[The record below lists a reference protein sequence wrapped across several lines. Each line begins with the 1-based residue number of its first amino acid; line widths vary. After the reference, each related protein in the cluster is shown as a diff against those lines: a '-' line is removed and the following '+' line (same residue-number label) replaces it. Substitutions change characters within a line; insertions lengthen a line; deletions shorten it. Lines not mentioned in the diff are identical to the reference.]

1 MTLSRSDQTELPIPQ
16 LAMPKAWLLAAPIC
30 LAILILLPIF
40 FDETSSALIAA
51 WSGTS
56 TYNYCFLII
65 PISCWLAW
73 ERRDDLLATTPRP
86 SVVGF
91 ALLAA
96 AGVVWLFAELTST
109 LVVAELALVAM
120 AQSIVVAILGIQPAR
135 ILIFPLV
142 YLLFIVPVGET
153 FIPALQTITANSA
166 VILLKLTGIP
176 VRSQGLIIDLPNAR
190 WIVDEACA
198 GLKFLVASVA
208 VGALLNGMFLRSWSR
223 RLVFMFL
230 SIVVPIAANVF
241 RAYIVVAISYF
252 TDNAYAAGIDHIL
265 YGWVVFALVLLGM
278 VAIAV
283 AMREGDGDHYSSR
296 LSARPVFRTPN
307 VMSARRCITA
317 ALASLV
323 LVTSFRAGAVSLE
336 SLAANT
342 ALPESLLLSVQ
353 GPWTMIATTDPSPP
367 IFSGADRVWNQAY
380 SDGAATIYLSVAYF
394 AFERA
399 GAEVANLGHRFA
411 SGTSMRKRGEHWQE
425 ADAAT
430 QIFHAKALTFGGRGE
445 RRLLWYWLWVDGR
458 YTGSP
463 YLAKLLQLKAKLL
476 GGRND
481 AAIISIS
488 TDYSGPENL
497 ATTRLSQFA
506 HDIEALEAAT
516 VSARTR
522 QQNMFGLSP

>member
-1 MTLSRSDQTELPIPQ
+1 MTPSRSDKTDLPMPQ
-16 LAMPKAWLLAAPIC
+16 LAVPRAWLLAAPLC
-30 LAILILLPIF
+30 LVILILLPF
-40 FDETSSALIAA
+40 LFDETSAALIAA

-56 TYNYCFLII
+56 TYSYCFLII
-65 PISCWLAW
+65 PISGWLAW
-73 ERRDDLLATTPRP
+73 ERRHDLLAATPRP
-86 SVVGF
+86 SVFGF

-109 LVVAELALVAM
+109 LVLAELAIVAM
-120 AQSIVVAILGIQPAR
+120 AQSIVVATLGIQAAR

-142 YLLFIVPVGET
+142 YLVFVVPVGET
-153 FIPALQTITANSA
+153 FVPALQAITANSA
-166 VILLKLTGIP
+166 VTLLKLTGLP
-176 VRSQGLIIDLPNAR
+176 VRSEGLTIDLPNAR

-208 VGALLNGMFLRSWSR
+208 VGALLSGMFLRSWSR
-223 RLVFMFL
+223 RIVFMIL

-283 AMREGDGDHYSSR
+283 AMREGDGDHSSAR
-296 LSARPVFRTPN
+296 LRAPPPLRTPGVISARPF
-307 VMSARRCITA
+307 MAA
-317 ALASLV
+317 ALMSLV
-323 LVTSFRAGAVSLE
+323 LVTSFKAGAVSLE
-336 SLAANT
+336 GLPTDA
-342 ALPESLLLSVQ
+342 ALPESLPLSVQ

-367 IFSGADRVWNQAY
+367 IFSGPDRVWNQAY
-380 SDGAATIYLSVAYF
+380 SDGTATIYLSVGYY
-394 AFERA
+394 AFERS
-399 GAEVANLGHRFA
+399 GAEVASLRHRFS
-411 SGTSMRKRGEHWQE
+411 SGTSMRKRGEYWQD
-425 ADAAT
+425 ADAST
-430 QIFHAKALTFGGRGE
+430 QTFHAKALTFGGRGE

-458 YTGSP
+458 HTGSP

-476 GGRND
+476 GGPTA

-488 TDYSGPENL
+488 TDYSGAENS

-506 HDIEALEAAT
+506 HNVGEREMAT
-516 VSARTR
+516 ASAQTR
-522 QQNMFGLSP
+522 QQTMFYLGP